1 MITATPTSY
10 EIYDDDAQEMHAKIV
25 MFDEGASNVEIT
37 TLVDPASWPEL
48 SAFILAALKQMH
60 PDKPPHIDP
69 AKEAAAKALRERNPL

>member
-10 EIYDDDAQEMHAKIV
+10 EIYDDDAQQALAKIV

-37 TLVDPASWPEL
+37 TVVDPALWIEL
-48 SAFILAALKQMH
+48 SAVILDALKQMH
-60 PDKPPHIDP
+60 PGKPPLIDP